1 MEEWCKEEKKKA
13 MERVGEERQSREK
26 KKRRDRVRERH
37 SIDQNKYF
45 AHHGYLSFMRG
56 RGKNIIYGGYHVVL
70 CPPYIL
76 YKIANIFPN
85 IVCVYIT

>member
-1 MEEWCKEEKKKA
+1 

-26 KKRRDRVRERH
+26 KKRRDRDTA
-37 SIDQNKYF
+37 STKINILPIMDL
-45 AHHGYLSFMRG
+45 YLLCAEGG
-56 RGKNIIYGGYHVVL
+56 RGKNIIYGGHHVVL

-85 IVCVYIT
+85 IVCVYTT